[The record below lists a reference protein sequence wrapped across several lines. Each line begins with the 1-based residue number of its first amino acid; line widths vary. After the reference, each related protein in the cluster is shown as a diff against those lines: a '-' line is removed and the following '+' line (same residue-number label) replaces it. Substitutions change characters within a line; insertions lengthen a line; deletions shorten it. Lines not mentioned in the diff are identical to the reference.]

1 MKSFR
6 YICNIIFNDWQSSF
20 RAQSSFFFLEDLSVE
35 GASANQSLDGIYS
48 PSEVAAAVTFTVG
61 LFQVLFDNSYESV
74 ST

>member
-1 MKSFR
+1 MTGKAVLEHSHP
-6 YICNIIFNDWQSSF
+6 S
-20 RAQSSFFFLEDLSVE
+20 FFLEDLSVE